1 MDRKKVQTENNLIE
15 STKKRD
21 DDENESTEI
30 ESTRWDKI
38 VNVSGKII
46 RYKLGDRD
54 KSIEIGNMVLKG
66 EAKKLYSAI
75 DGDNMYFYY
84 TINNIKK

>member
-1 MDRKKVQTENNLIE
+1 MDRKKVQTENNLID
-15 STKKRD
+15 SPKKRD
-21 DDENESTEI
+21 DDNELTEI

-38 VNVSGKII
+38 INVTGKII

-84 TINNIKK
+84 LINNIKK